1 MLVSQWMLAGNAPQK
16 KTSCAARIAADLR
29 EGVLFPSHCFG
40 SARRFYL
47 LIVKPK
53 PGGRYTAFSISPP
66 AGEHPDILSMIQ
78 QLWAPWWGELQAIAS
93 EGKLVARASRFFSA
107 SAVGPHSF
115 NMQLISDIE
124 VDGAC
129 FTDGCLWLSWV
140 GVAALRGPC
149 GYGGCRGWPLSCV
162 CVDAAL
168 CCLSL
173 APRPLGFWRLVEL
186 RSLSG
191 PWSLV
196 PVPRVCVCACVCF
209 ARLPSRPCAPGS
221 GCGFPGWE
229 WRSPAVHVA
238 VGGAGGSPCPLCVC

>member
-1 MLVSQWMLAGNAPQK
+1 
-16 KTSCAARIAADLR
+16 
-29 EGVLFPSHCFG
+29 
-40 SARRFYL
+40 
-47 LIVKPK
+47 
-53 PGGRYTAFSISPP
+53 
-66 AGEHPDILSMIQ
+66 MIQ

-93 EGKLVARASRFFSA
+93 EGKLVARASLFFSA

-173 APRPLGFWRLVEL
+173 APRPLGFWRLLEL

-196 PVPRVCVCACVCF
+196 PVPRVCACVCVFPSCRPGF
-209 ARLPSRPCAPGS
+209 AP
-221 GCGFPGWE
+221 
-229 WRSPAVHVA
+229 PAAAVA
-238 VGGAGGSPCPLCVC
+238 FLGGGGAPPRPLWLWEVPGMAPVLCVC